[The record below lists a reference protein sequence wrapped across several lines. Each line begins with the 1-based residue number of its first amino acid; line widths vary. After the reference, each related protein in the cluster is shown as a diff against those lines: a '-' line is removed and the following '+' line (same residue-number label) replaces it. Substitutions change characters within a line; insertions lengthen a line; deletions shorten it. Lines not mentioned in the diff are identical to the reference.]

1 MQTIKVLVALIL
13 AGWLAIPAWP
23 GNGGLAYAQSQSGSE
38 MSERERR
45 AMEQKY
51 QEQWDY
57 LEKLNKHQNST
68 YERMEEA
75 VKHRDDAEQRQKDA
89 ERRLREMEQ
98 QQK

>member
-1 MQTIKVLVALIL
+1 MKKMSGLVALIL
-13 AGWLAIPAWP
+13 AGWLVIPALP
-23 GNGGLAYAQSQSGSE
+23 GTAYAQSSGE
-38 MSERERR
+38 MSERERQ
-45 AMEQKY
+45 ALEKKY

-57 LEKLNKHQNST
+57 QERLNKHQDST

-75 VKHRDDAEQRQKDA
+75 VKHRDDAEKRQRDA

>member
-1 MQTIKVLVALIL
+1 MKRRHILVALIL
-13 AGWLAIPAWP
+13 AGWLAIPVLP
-23 GNGGLAYAQSQSGSE
+23 GSGSLAYAQSGGQ
-38 MSERERR
+38 MSERERQ
-45 AMEQKY
+45 ALEKKY

-57 LEKLNKHQNST
+57 QERLNKHQDST

-75 VKHRDDAEQRQKDA
+75 VKHRDDAEKRQRDA